1 MDCGSVKFCR
11 NRFIKESIVDV
22 ASVEK
27 CMARKDPLQDFLA
40 TLLLVVMFGYRA
52 YLASNTDGA
61 VGWLL
66 GLLAELFGGRRADSI

>member
-1 MDCGSVKFCR
+1 
-11 NRFIKESIVDV
+11 
-22 ASVEK
+22 
-27 CMARKDPLQDFLA
+27 MARKDPLQDFLA